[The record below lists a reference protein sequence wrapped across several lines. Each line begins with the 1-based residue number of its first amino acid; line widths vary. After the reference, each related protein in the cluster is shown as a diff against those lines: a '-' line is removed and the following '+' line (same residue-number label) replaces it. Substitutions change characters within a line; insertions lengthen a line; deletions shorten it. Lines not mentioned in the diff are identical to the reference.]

1 MDNYVHLGGRIESL
15 LEEQNKTRRDLASDI
30 GMSAGN
36 VSYLL
41 GKESMDV
48 QTLHKIGNALKF
60 NFFKYFP
67 INDGAVKQDAAA
79 GEHAKALEAKQK
91 EIDVLKSEL
100 AEMVK
105 AHENLERDFTM
116 VKQENGYLK
125 EINALLKRK

>member
-1 MDNYVHLGGRIESL
+1 MDKYVHLGARIESL

-30 GMSAGN
+30 GMSDGK

-48 QTLHKIGNALKF
+48 QTLHKIGNVLKF

-67 INDGAVKQDAAA
+67 INDGVVKQDAAA

-91 EIDVLKSEL
+91 EIDALKSEL
-100 AEMVK
+100 AEKVK
-105 AHENLERDFTM
+105 AYENLERDFTM